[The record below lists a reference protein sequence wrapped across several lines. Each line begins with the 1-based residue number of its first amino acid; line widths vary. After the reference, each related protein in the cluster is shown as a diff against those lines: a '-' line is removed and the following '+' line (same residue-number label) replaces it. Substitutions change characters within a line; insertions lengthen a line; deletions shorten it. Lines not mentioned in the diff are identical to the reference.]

1 MSVSSRR
8 RTAPIRIGTAGVLSS
23 ARGFAAAKGPSFGFG
38 VVSEHPVRKLRDT
51 PEITLVGAGLAG
63 SLLAIFLAKRG
74 YRVTLLERRLDP
86 RKRKP
91 TAAPA
96 SAGRSINL
104 ALANRGITALEE
116 VGVMRS
122 VRSELIPMVGRM
134 LHDERGRLQL
144 VRYGN
149 KPHEVIYSVSR
160 AGLNT
165 LLLGAAE
172 ATGRVSIRFG
182 ETVTGVDFAN
192 RQVLPQRI
200 HYEVLIGTDGSAS
213 AVRASILEQTK
224 GWLDEEPL
232 GHGYKELSIPP
243 ADGGGGGF
251 RMEKGALHIW
261 PRGEYMLIALPNI
274 DGSFTVT
281 LFLPNEGEESFQV
294 LTSPEAVRAMF
305 ERRFA
310 DAIPLMPTLVE
321 DFFENPTGHLE
332 TIRCR
337 PWSFEDH
344 ALVLGDAAHAIVPFH
359 GQGMNAAFE
368 DCSAFDRCLED
379 PDRPWNEI
387 FAEFERRRRPN
398 TDAIA
403 DMALEN
409 YVEMRST
416 VREPKFQLKK
426 DLSFRLEERNPARF
440 IPRYSMVMFH
450 TIPYAEAKRRGAI
463 QEEILDD
470 LTNRAVSLD
479 DVDFAR
485 ADRLIADRLAIQAGE
500 AEMRS

>member
-1 MSVSSRR
+1 VR
-8 RTAPIRIGTAGVLSS
+8 
-23 ARGFAAAKGPSFGFG
+23 AA
-38 VVSEHPVRKLRDT
+38 RDT
-51 PEITLVGAGLAG
+51 PEVTLVGAGLAG
-63 SLLAIFLAKRG
+63 SLLAIFLARRG

-86 RKRKP
+86 RRAS
-91 TAAPA
+91 TAAPT

-104 ALANRGITALEE
+104 ALANRGIAALQE
-116 VGVMRS
+116 VGVMES
-122 VRSELIPMVGRM
+122 VRSELIPMAGRM
-134 LHDERGRLQL
+134 LHDEEGRLRL
-144 VRYGN
+144 IPYGN

-165 LLLGAAE
+165 LLLDAAE
-172 ATGRVSIRFG
+172 STGRVAIRFG
-182 ETVTGVDFAN
+182 CTVCGVDFAD
-192 RQVLPQRI
+192 RQVRFSAEGDPERQTQATP
-200 HYEVLIGTDGSAS
+200 YDVLIGTDGSAS
-213 AVRASILEQTK
+213 AVRAAILERT
-224 GWLDEEPL
+224 GGRLAEEPL
-232 GHGYKELSIPP
+232 GHGYKELSIP
-243 ADGGGGGF
+243 AAAGGRF
-251 RMEKGALHIW
+251 RMERGALHIW
-261 PRGEYMLIALPNI
+261 PRGEYMLIALPNV

-281 LFLPNEGEESFQV
+281 LFLPNQGDESFQA
-294 LTSPEAVRAMF
+294 LTTAEAVYALF

-310 DAIPLMPTLVE
+310 DAIPLMPRLGE

-332 TIRCR
+332 TIRCE

-368 DCSAFDRCLED
+368 DCSAFDQCLGNR
-379 PDRPWNEI
+379 DRSWNEV
-387 FAEFERRRRPN
+387 FAEFEKRRRPN

-426 DLSFRLEERNPARF
+426 DLSFRLEERHPGRF

-463 QEEILDD
+463 QEEILEE
-470 LTNRAVSLD
+470 LTSRAASLD
-479 DVDFAR
+479 EVDFAR
-485 ADRLIADRLAIQAGE
+485 ADRLIARRLGE
-500 AEMRS
+500 ARYVEES